1 MSNHANLS
9 PSPRRYPEGMPHAVE
24 MQARYLAQFG
34 RVGATRVYRWDET
47 GLIAAGAQ
55 AQPPAVRFRK
65 SGLVIG
71 VYGCALD
78 GLFPSQ
84 AGMAAKITIGAS
96 EELFTNG
103 QSGKFVSFLSL
114 FGFSQNWFPVNR
126 LVYDGTDWTAQ
137 FLNRGAS
144 SVEPE
149 LCLAVIEAA

>member
-1 MSNHANLS
+1 MSNSNLS
-9 PSPRRYPEGMPHAVE
+9 PSARKYPEGMPHAVE

-34 RVGATRVYRWDET
+34 RVGATRVYKWDET
-47 GLIAAGAQ
+47 GTIAAGAV

-65 SGLVIG
+65 TGLVIG

-84 AGMAAKITIGAS
+84 AGMAAKITIGGS

-103 QSGKFVSFLSL
+103 QSGQFISFLTL

-126 LVYDGTDWTAQ
+126 LVYDGNDWTVQ
-137 FLNRGAS
+137 FRNRTAGPI
-144 SVEPE
+144 EPE